1 MESHVV
7 EEATVVDYSRA
18 LGYDGVHDAEWPEYV
33 LGRCARGELAGK
45 QQAANL
51 ELAFAPLPPR
61 RGLAEME
68 EGGIA
73 TTGACGGG
81 RTCAVAASSLAASA
95 GEPARW
101 LAEDTTAESASGF
114 GDELDR
120 ALDSVVFEEPL
131 PGGFGV
137 VGQV

>member
-1 MESHVV
+1 ME
-7 EEATVVDYSRA
+7 ARLVDYSKA
-18 LGYDGVHDAEWPEYV
+18 LGYDGVRDAEWPEFV

-61 RGLAEME
+61 RGRAERE
-68 EGGIA
+68 EVGAA
-73 TTGACGGG
+73 TTDACAGGS
-81 RTCAVAASSLAASA
+81 TCAAAASSLAASA
-95 GEPARW
+95 GAPARR
-101 LAEDTTAESASGF
+101 LVEDTTAESASGF

-131 PGGFGV
+131 AGGFGV
-137 VGQV
+137 GV